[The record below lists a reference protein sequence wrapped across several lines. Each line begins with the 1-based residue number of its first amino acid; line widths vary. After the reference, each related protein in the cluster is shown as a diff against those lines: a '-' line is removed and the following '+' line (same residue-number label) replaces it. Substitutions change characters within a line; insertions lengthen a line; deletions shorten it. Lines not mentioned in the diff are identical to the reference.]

1 MAMLF
6 AACAV
11 IEALRCSSLSSL
23 TGGDVWWH
31 LSSGLWI
38 LQHHALPHTGLFSQS
53 SQAPWIASSW
63 LYDIRFAIA
72 YKLFGL
78 AAIPMSLMVLKT
90 AIAVVTFLLAGG
102 RRGNF
107 WPAVALS
114 AIAQYLLI
122 AFPPT
127 PTYVSIIFFGVEL
140 LVLQDLRR
148 ASASI
153 TTQCGAGIPA
163 RVPRTAFLLPPLLLL
178 WANLDIHFVYGLAL
192 LILFLA
198 ASFLE
203 SSPFASDFANI
214 AALSLLATLLT
225 PYFYHPYSVFF
236 STIFSPANSV
246 LPDYKALTFRQPSDY
261 VFLLFAMAA
270 FLALGLRR
278 SRDLFLVGLLV
289 VAAGLSFHAQRDLWL
304 VVLVAIAA
312 LGQSITAPATPRV
325 RARELGIAAAASIA
339 ILILAAA
346 FVLPHRPEAL
356 RAKAAASYPVA
367 AADNIRDRHLPQPL
381 FNAFEWGDFLTFYLP
396 DYPVAIDS
404 RTDLYGDDFVLEY
417 SKVMNAEARYTDF
430 PALANAATILLPRS
444 AIMAGA
450 LASLPNYKVV
460 YTDTVSTV
468 LTKEAPSASQQP

>member
-1 MAMLF
+1 
-6 AACAV
+6 
-11 IEALRCSSLSSL
+11 
-23 TGGDVWWH
+23 
-31 LSSGLWI
+31 
-38 LQHHALPHTGLFSQS
+38 
-53 SQAPWIASSW
+53 
-63 LYDIRFAIA
+63 
-72 YKLFGL
+72 
-78 AAIPMSLMVLKT
+78 MS
-90 AIAVVTFLLAGG
+90 
-102 RRGNF
+102 
-107 WPAVALS
+107 
-114 AIAQYLLI
+114 
-122 AFPPT
+122 
-127 PTYVSIIFFGVEL
+127 
-140 LVLQDLRR
+140 
-148 ASASI
+148 
-153 TTQCGAGIPA
+153 
-163 RVPRTAFLLPPLLLL
+163 
-178 WANLDIHFVYGLAL
+178 
-192 LILFLA
+192 
-198 ASFLE
+198 
-203 SSPFASDFANI
+203 
-214 AALSLLATLLT
+214 
-225 PYFYHPYSVFF
+225 
-236 STIFSPANSV
+236 
-246 LPDYKALTFRQPSDY
+246 
-261 VFLLFAMAA
+261 
-270 FLALGLRR
+270 
-278 SRDLFLVGLLV
+278 
-289 VAAGLSFHAQRDLWL
+289 GLSFHAQRDLWL